1 MEYCSGKQGRIFVC
15 KLANNEDMLKE
26 LTALAEKEG
35 LNAAYFYVV
44 GAIKKGD
51 LIVGPKDDIMPP
63 IPVVRKLDQIYEVTG
78 MGTIFPA
85 EGKPKI
91 HFHGAFGNQF
101 NTMTG
106 CLRNFSEV
114 FLILEVIVVEI
125 LDINA
130 KRIFDEKSQF
140 YLLTL

>member
-1 MEYCSGKQGRIFVC
+1 MEYTTGKQGRIFVC
-15 KLANNEDMLKE
+15 RLADNEDMLSE

-35 LNAAYFYVV
+35 IKAAYFYVV

-51 LIVGPKDDIMPP
+51 LIVGPKDDTMPP
-63 IPVVRKLDQIYEVTG
+63 IPVVRNIDQIYEVTG

-85 EGKPKI
+85 DGHPKI

-101 NTMTG
+101 NNMTG
-106 CLRNFSEV
+106 CLRRFSEV

-125 LDINA
+125 LDIDV
-130 KRIFDEKSQF
+130 KRVFDDKSQF
-140 YLLTL
+140 YLLTI